1 MNRLSLLGQSAVLFD
16 SGEQAISQQGMIIAV
31 ETRDIKQVDRVL
43 RYMISS
49 HSVQLSVIERS

>member
-43 RYMISS
+43 RYMIYS

>member
-31 ETRDIKQVDRVL
+31 ETRDIKQVREEL
-43 RYMISS
+43 RY
-49 HSVQLSVIERS
+49 HST

>member
-1 MNRLSLLGQSAVLFD
+1 MNRLSLLGQSAILFD

>member
-31 ETRDIKQVDRVL
+31 ETRDIKQVNRVL

>member
-49 HSVQLSVIERS
+49 HSVQLNAIERN